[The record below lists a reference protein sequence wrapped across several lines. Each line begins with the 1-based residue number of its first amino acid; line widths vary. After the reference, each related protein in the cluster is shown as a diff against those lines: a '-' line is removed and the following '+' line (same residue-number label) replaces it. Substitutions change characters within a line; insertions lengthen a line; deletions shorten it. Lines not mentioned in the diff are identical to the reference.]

1 MMELSTRLQAV
12 ADFVTAGYKL
22 ADIGTDHAY
31 IPIALVEQ
39 NRIPGA
45 IAMDINEGPLQRA
58 GEHIA
63 ENKMEKKIEI
73 RLSNG
78 FSALKKG
85 EAESAVIAG
94 MGGGLMIR
102 ILTEGEQIAKS
113 LKECILQPQSEIERV
128 RRFLLEEGYD
138 ILDENMV
145 KDDGKYYTILKVC
158 PLKKTSD
165 KEELKSGK
173 EIKSGKRTEMWSEPE
188 LKYGRFLLQNRNPVL
203 REYLQREIL
212 IREQILAGLDG
223 KENRRIEQRRTE
235 LKKELE
241 EAQKGMDYYAV

>member
-1 MMELSTRLQAV
+1 M
-12 ADFVTAGYKL
+12 TAGYKL

-78 FSALKKG
+78 FSALKKEKLSQRHCG
-85 EAESAVIAG
+85 NGRRSDDPNPD
-94 MGGGLMIR
+94 GGR
-102 ILTEGEQIAKS
+102 ADRKKS
-113 LKECILQPQSEIERV
+113 ERMYFAAQSEIERV

-165 KEELKSGK
+165 KEKESWEEMKSNSGKEEKLKSGK
-173 EIKSGKRTEMWSEPE
+173 EIKSGKGQRC
-188 LKYGRFLLQNRNPVL
+188 GRSRN
-203 REYLQREIL
+203 
-212 IREQILAGLDG
+212 
-223 KENRRIEQRRTE
+223 
-235 LKKELE
+235 
-241 EAQKGMDYYAV
+241 

>member
-1 MMELSTRLQAV
+1 
-12 ADFVTAGYKL
+12 
-22 ADIGTDHAY
+22 
-31 IPIALVEQ
+31 
-39 NRIPGA
+39 
-45 IAMDINEGPLQRA
+45 
-58 GEHIA
+58 
-63 ENKMEKKIEI
+63 
-73 RLSNG
+73 
-78 FSALKKG
+78 
-85 EAESAVIAG
+85 
-94 MGGGLMIR
+94 MIR

-165 KEELKSGK
+165 EEEESWEEMKSNSGKEEKLKSGK

>member
-1 MMELSTRLQAV
+1 MN
-12 ADFVTAGYKL
+12 
-22 ADIGTDHAY
+22 ITD
-31 IPIALVEQ
+31 PIADLLT
-39 NRIPGA
+39 RIRNASTAKHPSVDIPASNLKKA
-45 IAMDINEGPLQRA
+45 IANI
-58 GEHIA
+58 
-63 ENKMEKKIEI
+63 
-73 RLSNG
+73 
-78 FSALKKG
+78 
-85 EAESAVIAG
+85 
-94 MGGGLMIR
+94 
-102 ILTEGEQIAKS
+102 
-113 LKECILQPQSEIERV
+113 
-128 RRFLLEEGYD
+128 LLEEGYD

-165 KEELKSGK
+165 KEKESWEEMKSNSGKEEKLKSGK

>member
-1 MMELSTRLQAV
+1 MMELSTRLKAV

-31 IPIALVEQ
+31 IPIALMEQ
-39 NRIPGA
+39 NLIPGA

-63 ENKMEKKIEI
+63 ENRMEKKIEI

-102 ILTEGEQIAKS
+102 ILTEGERIAKS

-128 RRFLLEEGYD
+128 RKFLLEEGYD

-165 KEELKSGK
+165 KEKESWEEMKSNSGKEEKLKSGK
-173 EIKSGKRTEMWSEPE
+173 EIKSGKRTEMWSEP
-188 LKYGRFLLQNRNPVL
+188 
-203 REYLQREIL
+203 
-212 IREQILAGLDG
+212 
-223 KENRRIEQRRTE
+223 
-235 LKKELE
+235 
-241 EAQKGMDYYAV
+241 